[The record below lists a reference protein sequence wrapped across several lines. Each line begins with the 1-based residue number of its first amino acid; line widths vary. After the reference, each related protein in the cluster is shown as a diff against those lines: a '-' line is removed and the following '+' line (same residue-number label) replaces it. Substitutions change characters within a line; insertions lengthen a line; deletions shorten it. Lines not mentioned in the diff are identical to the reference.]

1 MLSTATKYAAAA
13 TSVRHAAAID
23 LTPDELRAAGLAI
36 ATYGAES
43 VRAMRINGKIVDSGD
58 FGRALAAYEASQAV
72 DSGAATRAF
81 DGAVKIAARVS
92 DAVEHV
98 VEVVLE
104 PIRGPALEAWQKCK
118 DYVSE
123 HMPEAGDGA
132 VGRAVEW
139 TGEQMQ
145 RAGKLMTGNPERV
158 AIAGEADLVLTSG
171 ERVSYCPVGVDRNAS
186 AKNERLSLLAHGII
200 LGPAG
205 LIGAALV
212 APISGTAAAV
222 LVAFPV
228 VQTAIA
234 GGQAVYARAA
244 SHLAERR
251 GDAAQAAARQ
261 EMAAKYATLAGT
273 AWLGF
278 GPLTV
283 GGGLSAVGAHRDMAD
298 LDALVTN
305 EAPKA

>member
-1 MLSTATKYAAAA
+1 
-13 TSVRHAAAID
+13 
-23 LTPDELRAAGLAI
+23 
-36 ATYGAES
+36 
-43 VRAMRINGKIVDSGD
+43 
-58 FGRALAAYEASQAV
+58 
-72 DSGAATRAF
+72 
-81 DGAVKIAARVS
+81 
-92 DAVEHV
+92 
-98 VEVVLE
+98 
-104 PIRGPALEAWQKCK
+104 
-118 DYVSE
+118 
-123 HMPEAGDGA
+123 
-132 VGRAVEW
+132 
-139 TGEQMQ
+139 MQ

>member
-104 PIRGPALEAWQKCK
+104 PI
-118 DYVSE
+118 
-123 HMPEAGDGA
+123 
-132 VGRAVEW
+132 
-139 TGEQMQ
+139 
-145 RAGKLMTGNPERV
+145 
-158 AIAGEADLVLTSG
+158 
-171 ERVSYCPVGVDRNAS
+171 
-186 AKNERLSLLAHGII
+186 
-200 LGPAG
+200 
-205 LIGAALV
+205 
-212 APISGTAAAV
+212 
-222 LVAFPV
+222 
-228 VQTAIA
+228 
-234 GGQAVYARAA
+234 
-244 SHLAERR
+244 
-251 GDAAQAAARQ
+251 
-261 EMAAKYATLAGT
+261 
-273 AWLGF
+273 
-278 GPLTV
+278 
-283 GGGLSAVGAHRDMAD
+283 
-298 LDALVTN
+298 
-305 EAPKA
+305 